1 MVSDKDP
8 DFLQHVMNFD
18 ILSAFLEL
26 LKVPDNDIIRCSLM
40 FITVVLQEY
49 PNGALLVE
57 SLGGIELID
66 DIHYSSQMETEIAAY
81 AGHLID
87 EFYGEEYDDS
97 NSPNVVGHSSTNNVL
112 TGIDFTAIGNAN
124 HISSLPP
131 PPPGAGR
138 GRGMVQPA
146 WMTQQQQQQ
155 GH

>member
-1 MVSDKDP
+1 
-8 DFLQHVMNFD
+8 LIGTIRQHRTHSWNSTRTS
-18 ILSAFLEL
+18 SAF
-26 LKVPDNDIIRCSLM
+26 S
-40 FITVVLQEY
+40 
-49 PNGALLVE
+49 AL
-57 SLGGIELID
+57 
-66 DIHYSSQMETEIAAY
+66 
-81 AGHLID
+81 
-87 EFYGEEYDDS
+87 EYDDS